1 MTAHTIFLFPGAC
14 VCDPDSQTVPLR
26 LVGNPWLHGA
36 SIQALVTISFIDP
49 VLSPAV
55 AIRYEK
61 SPGSIATVCVQ
72 KEVLCV

>member
-1 MTAHTIFLFPGAC
+1 MTAYTIFYFLVLVF
-14 VCDPDSQTVPLR
+14 CDPDSQTVPLR

-72 KEVLCV
+72 KELLCV